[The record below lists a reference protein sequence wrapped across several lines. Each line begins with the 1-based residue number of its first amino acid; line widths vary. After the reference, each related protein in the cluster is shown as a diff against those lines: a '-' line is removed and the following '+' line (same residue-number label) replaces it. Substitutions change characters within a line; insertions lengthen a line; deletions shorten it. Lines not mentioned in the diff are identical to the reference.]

1 MGLKDKNR
9 LTLLA
14 LAFLAFI
21 FYIYALPPD
30 LIDAL
35 GKALKRAINAG

>member
-1 MGLKDKNR
+1 MELKSKNR
-9 LTLLA
+9 LTVLA
-14 LAFLAFI
+14 LAFLAFM
-21 FYIYALPPD
+21 FYIYALPPE